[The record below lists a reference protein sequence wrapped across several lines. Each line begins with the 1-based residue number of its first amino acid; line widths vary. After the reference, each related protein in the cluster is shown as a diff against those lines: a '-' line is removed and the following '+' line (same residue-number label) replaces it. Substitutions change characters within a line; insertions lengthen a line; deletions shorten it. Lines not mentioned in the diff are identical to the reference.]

1 MKIIYKK
8 CDNYEFLCKKIF
20 DESFFFHNHLHVYFS
35 ICMYE
40 MSERRR
46 ENSKEVLWM

>member
-1 MKIIYKK
+1 MSFYVRKFLMKV
-8 CDNYEFLCKKIF
+8 
-20 DESFFFHNHLHVYFS
+20 FFHNHLHVYFS